1 MFCILQDASA
11 DVRTI
16 WVKRATGLQGAKRRV
31 PRWEGKYAWSPA
43 PQRGKLPVSTVL
55 TRFGPWQSVWKRQIC
70 LGSFVFCCSF
80 PKSCP
85 TLYDSMNMHTRL
97 LCPAPSPSLLKFM
110 SIESVML
117 SKHLI
122 LCWPISF
129 CLQSFPTS
137 GSFPMSWLFAS
148 GDQSTGVSASASVH
162 PMNIQVWYPL
172 GLISLILLLSKG
184 LSRVFSSTTV
194 QKHQFFSAQPPLCP
208 ALRSI
213 HDYWKNHTFA
223 ITIGQVTSLLFN
235 MLSRL
240 VIVFLPRIKCLLISW
255 LQPLSSVILEP
266 KKIKSVT
273 AFTFPSIYLELS
285 DGTRCQA

>member
-1 MFCILQDASA
+1 MYVGCCSVAQSCSTLCDPMDCSA
-11 DVRTI
+11 P
-16 WVKRATGLQGAKRRV
+16 G
-31 PRWEGKYAWSPA
+31 
-43 PQRGKLPVSTVL
+43 LPVPHHL
-55 TRFGPWQSVWKRQIC
+55 LEFPQS
-70 LGSFVFCCSF
+70 SCS
-80 PKSCP
+80 
-85 TLYDSMNMHTRL
+85 LHRWY
-97 LCPAPSPSLLKFM
+97 CPAVSSSWCLLLLPSAFPSIRDFSNGSVLLIRWPKYWSFSFRNSPSSDYLRL
-110 SIESVML
+110 
-117 SKHLI
+117 
-122 LCWPISF
+122 ISF
-129 CLQSFPTS
+129 RTDWF
-137 GSFPMSWLFAS
+137 
-148 GDQSTGVSASASVH
+148 D
-162 PMNIQVWYPL
+162 
-172 GLISLILLLSKG
+172 LLLSKG